1 MSWLWHDSFLYSR
14 FKKQGIVMGH
24 RLSKIYTRTGDA
36 GTTGLGDGSRVAK
49 DDLRIEALG
58 DVDELNSSIGL
69 LRAQITLSDLNA
81 EYKAKWDK
89 SLSLI
94 QHWLFDLGGEV
105 CIPNFNLVQ
114 PVAIEYLE
122 NDIDEMNEAL
132 PMLKDFILPAGSLA
146 CSFAHQA
153 RSVCRRAERR
163 LMAVHNRDQNIQ
175 APSLQLLNRLS
186 DWLFVASRT
195 LQLQSGGNE
204 VLWQKNI
211 NDTI

>member
-1 MSWLWHDSFLYSR
+1 
-14 FKKQGIVMGH
+14 MGH
-24 RLSKIYTRTGDA
+24 RLSKIYTRTGDS
-36 GTTGLGDGSRVAK
+36 GTTGLGDGSRVSK

-58 DVDELNSSIGL
+58 DVDELNSSIGV
-69 LRAQITLSDLNA
+69 LRSQIAVSKIED
-81 EYKAKWDK
+81 KATWDK

-114 PVAIEYLE
+114 PLAIEYLE
-122 NDIDEMNEAL
+122 NEIDRLNEDL

-146 CSFAHQA
+146 CSYAHQA

-163 LMAVHNRDQNIQ
+163 LMSVHARDQNIQ

-186 DWLFVASRT
+186 DWLFVASRA
-195 LQLQSGGNE
+195 LQRAEGGSE

-211 NDTI
+211 NETI

>member
-1 MSWLWHDSFLYSR
+1 
-14 FKKQGIVMGH
+14 MGH
-24 RLSKIYTRTGDA
+24 RLSKIYTRTGDS
-36 GTTGLGDGSRVAK
+36 GTTGLGDGSRVSK

-58 DVDELNSSIGL
+58 DVDELNSSIGV
-69 LRAQITLSDLNA
+69 LRSQIAISAIEDKTT
-81 EYKAKWDK
+81 WDK

-114 PVAIEYLE
+114 PLAIEYLE
-122 NDIDEMNEAL
+122 NEIDRLNEDL

-146 CSFAHQA
+146 CSYAHQA

-163 LMAVHNRDQNIQ
+163 LMSVHARDQNIQ

-186 DWLFVASRT
+186 DWLFVASRA
-195 LQLQSGGNE
+195 LQRAEGGSE

-211 NDTI
+211 NEII

>member
-1 MSWLWHDSFLYSR
+1 
-14 FKKQGIVMGH
+14 MGH
-24 RLSKIYTRTGDA
+24 RLSKIYTRTGDS
-36 GTTGLGDGSRVAK
+36 GTTGLGDGSRVSK

-58 DVDELNSSIGL
+58 DVDELNSSIGV
-69 LRAQITLSDLNA
+69 LRSQIAISAIEDKTA
-81 EYKAKWDK
+81 WDK

-122 NDIDEMNEAL
+122 KEIDRLNEDL

-146 CSFAHQA
+146 CSYAHQA

-163 LMAVHNRDQNIQ
+163 LMSVHARDQNIQ

-186 DWLFVASRT
+186 DWLFVASRA
-195 LQLQSGGNE
+195 LQRAEGGSE

-211 NDTI
+211 NETI

>member
-1 MSWLWHDSFLYSR
+1 
-14 FKKQGIVMGH
+14 MGH
-24 RLSKIYTRTGDA
+24 RLSKIYTRTGDS

-58 DVDELNSSIGL
+58 DVDELNSSIGI
-69 LRAQITLSDLNA
+69 LRSHIALSSIED
-81 EYKAKWDK
+81 KATWDK

-114 PVAIEYLE
+114 PVSIEFLE
-122 NDIDEMNEAL
+122 NDIDRMNEAL
-132 PMLKDFILPAGSLA
+132 PMLKDFILPSGTLV

-195 LQLQSGGNE
+195 LQRAEGGSE

-211 NDTI
+211 NDTIDQ

>member
-1 MSWLWHDSFLYSR
+1 
-14 FKKQGIVMGH
+14 MGH
-24 RLSKIYTRTGDA
+24 RLSKIYTRTGDS

-58 DVDELNSSIGL
+58 DVDELNSSIGI
-69 LRAQITLSDLNA
+69 LRSHIAQSSIED
-81 EYKAKWDK
+81 KATWDK

-105 CIPNFNLVQ
+105 CIPNFNLLQ
-114 PVAIEYLE
+114 PVSIEFLE
-122 NDIDEMNEAL
+122 NDIDRMNEAL
-132 PMLKDFILPAGSLA
+132 PMLKDFILPSGTLV

-195 LQLQSGGNE
+195 LQRAEGGSE

-211 NDTI
+211 NDTIDQ

>member
-1 MSWLWHDSFLYSR
+1 
-14 FKKQGIVMGH
+14 MGH
-24 RLSKIYTRTGDA
+24 RLSKIYTRTGDS

-58 DVDELNSSIGL
+58 DVDELNSCIGL
-69 LRAQITLSDLNA
+69 LRAQITASAIEN
-81 EYKAKWDK
+81 KTGWDK

-105 CIPNFNLVQ
+105 CIPNYNMVLPISV
-114 PVAIEYLE
+114 EYLE
-122 NDIDEMNEAL
+122 TEIDRMNETL
-132 PMLKDFILPAGSLA
+132 PMLKDFILPAGTLS
-146 CSFAHQA
+146 CSYAHQA

-163 LMAVHNRDQNIQ
+163 LMSVHARDQNIQ
-175 APSLQLLNRLS
+175 ATSLQLLNRLS

-195 LQLQSGGNE
+195 LQRAEGGSE